1 MHVHHEEIIVIWMLA
16 TQLLAQLCYC
26 RQVLEIFILTEL
38 TGYKLLQSKPFK
50 FVKAGGGCLCCLRHL
65 QLLKHADFSA
75 QSLKNARYVQK
86 DFENSEP
93 NRGSGNYKNT
103 IIMSLYISY
112 KSPCRT
118 VNLCYLHL
126 FNHPLLNVAF
136 SHALDFLFWQKVVQ
150 MQ

>member
-16 TQLLAQLCYC
+16 TQLLPQLGYC

-50 FVKAGGGCLCCLRHL
+50 FVKAREAACAVLDICSFSNMLTFQHKVWKMRGTCRRILRTVSQTEEVETTKTL
-65 QLLKHADFSA
+65 SSWVYTF
-75 QSLKNARYVQK
+75 
-86 DFENSEP
+86 F
-93 NRGSGNYKNT
+93 
-103 IIMSLYISY
+103 Y

-118 VNLCYLHL
+118 VNPCCLHL
-126 FNHPLLNVAF
+126 FNHPLLNLAS

-150 MQ
+150 TQ